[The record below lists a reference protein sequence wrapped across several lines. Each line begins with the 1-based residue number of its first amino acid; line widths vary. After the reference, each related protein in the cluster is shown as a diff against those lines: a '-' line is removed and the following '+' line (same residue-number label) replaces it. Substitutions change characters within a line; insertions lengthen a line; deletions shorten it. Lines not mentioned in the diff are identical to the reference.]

1 MKKFWLYLEPH
12 TFIFQGDE
20 QGDIYNSINGAYHQ
34 YFYSEC
40 PLLEYI
46 VNEIDNSS
54 NGYGVSLDESEMSLV
69 QTIIE
74 DLRETVSGDCIL
86 LKNQSILPFIFK
98 PTCRIMEERMNFSN
112 HKEEMVSESFWG
124 EMLANLNEITIH
136 LGRSGE
142 DKHPDNYPYYRQF
155 IHSID
160 LNIEEILSEFDYIGI
175 IQYLCNLSIG
185 KLNIVLNKNAFHQL
199 TRILPYLYEC
209 EFKICFYLNFKDLD
223 CSLIELLS
231 DFMLI
236 VYIHKEDKSDSVIDY
251 MKRYSNIDIVWN
263 AIVSS
268 EEELMNMESLGN
280 QVAITPYYNGYNE
293 AFFKDFVYNDIDSI
307 LKYPVD
313 RQTIFRRKTLN
324 ENFFGKLF
332 ILPNGDTFSNMNASA
347 IGNIKTMSL
356 SEIVFLEM
364 KSSTAWFKLR
374 EEEACANCCNRYL
387 CPSVSDY
394 ELVIGKLNLCHIKS

>member
-1 MKKFWLYLEPH
+1 MKKFWIYLEPH

-20 QGDIYNSINGAYHQ
+20 QVVIYNSINGAYHQ
-34 YFYSEC
+34 YFYSEY

-46 VNEIDNSS
+46 VNEIDKSS

-86 LKNQSILPFIFK
+86 LKKQSILPFIFK
-98 PTCRIMEERMNFSN
+98 PTCRIMEERMNFSK
-112 HKEEMVSESFWG
+112 HREEMSSESFWG
-124 EMLANLNEITIH
+124 EMLANLNEVTIH
-136 LGRSGE
+136 LGGNDE
-142 DKHPDNYPYYRQF
+142 DDHLNNYPYYRQF

-160 LNIEEILSEFDYIGI
+160 HNIKDALSERDYIGI

-185 KLNIVLNKNAFHQL
+185 KLNIVLNRNAFHQL
-199 TRILPYLYEC
+199 TGILAYLYEC
-209 EFKICFYLNFKDLD
+209 EFKICFYLNFRDLNS
-223 CSLIELLS
+223 SLIEMLS
-231 DFMLI
+231 DFTLI
-236 VYIHKEDKSDSVIDY
+236 VYIHKEDKSDCVIDY
-251 MKRYSNIDIVWN
+251 MERYPNIDVVWN

-268 EEELMNMESLGN
+268 EEDLMNIESLGN
-280 QVAITPYYNGYNE
+280 QVAITPYYNGDNE
-293 AFFKDFVYNDIDSI
+293 LFFKDFVYNDIDSI

-332 ILPNGDTFSNMNASA
+332 ILPNGDTYSNMNAPV

-356 SEIVFLEM
+356 SEIVFIEM

-374 EEEACANCCNRYL
+374 EEKACANCCNRYL
-387 CPSVSDY
+387 CPSISDY
-394 ELVIGKLNLCHIKS
+394 EWVIGKPNLCHIKP

>member
-12 TFIFQGDE
+12 TFIFQGNE
-20 QGDIYNSINGAYHQ
+20 QVVIYNSINGAYHQ
-34 YFYSEC
+34 YFYSEY

-46 VNEIDNSS
+46 VNEIDKSS
-54 NGYGVSLDESEMSLV
+54 NGYGVSLDESEMSLLH
-69 QTIIE
+69 TIIE
-74 DLRETVSGDCIL
+74 DLRETVSGDWIL

-124 EMLANLNEITIH
+124 EMLANLNEVTLH
-136 LGRSGE
+136 LGGSGE
-142 DKHPDNYPYYRQF
+142 DKHSDNYPYYRQF

-175 IQYLCNLSIG
+175 IQSLCNLNIG
-185 KLNIVLNKNAFHQL
+185 NLNIVLNKNAFHQL
-199 TRILPYLYEC
+199 TIILPYLHEC
-209 EFKICFYLNFKDLD
+209 EFKICFYLNFKDLNS
-223 CSLIELLS
+223 SLIELLS

-251 MKRYSNIDIVWN
+251 MERYSNIDIVWN

-293 AFFKDFVYNDIDSI
+293 PFFKEFVYNDIDSI
-307 LKYPVD
+307 LKYPID
-313 RQTIFRRKTLN
+313 RQTIFRRKILN

-374 EEEACANCCNRYL
+374 EEKACANCCNRYL
-387 CPSVSDY
+387 CPSISDY
-394 ELVIGKLNLCHIKS
+394 ELVIGKPNLCHIKP